1 MRVRTFFFE
10 RFLRSPPP
18 GNKNKKN
25 PAEFS
30 KKILFLK
37 KKEMFSNTQDFLLEP
52 WRQRVEHPFKDS
64 GLVQLC

>member
-18 GNKNKKN
+18 GNKNKKIRRN
-25 PAEFS
+25 SRKNIIFE
-30 KKILFLK
+30 
-37 KKEMFSNTQDFLLEP
+37 KKEMFYNTRDFLLEP